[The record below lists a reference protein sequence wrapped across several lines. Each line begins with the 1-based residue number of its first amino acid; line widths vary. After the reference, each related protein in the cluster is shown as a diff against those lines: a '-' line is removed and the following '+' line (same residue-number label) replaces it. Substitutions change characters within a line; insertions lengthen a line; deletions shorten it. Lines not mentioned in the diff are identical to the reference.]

1 MTAGITPLSARHT
14 WKALTSHHKT
24 VGELHPRK
32 LFAEEPTGG
41 ARLTAEAVGLYLDY
55 SKYRSTDET
64 LRLLL
69 PLAEESGWRA
79 STACS
84 QEAL

>member
-1 MTAGITPLSARHT
+1 MTVGIIPLTARHT
-14 WKALTSHHKT
+14 WKALTSHYKT
-24 VGELHPRK
+24 VGERRPRK

-41 ARLTAEAVGLYLDY
+41 EHLTAEAVGLYRDY
-55 SKYRSTDET
+55 SKHRSTDET